1 MEDEERGGGFL
12 PPEPAG
18 PEPELG
24 GRSAPRP
31 PAPVYQA
38 PQAQPPPPG
47 SSYPPAAPGWQP
59 APQPWA
65 YPQPPAPENN
75 QAIAGFVLSLVSLGL
90 LVVSLGLSSV
100 ISLGCAIA
108 GMVFG
113 RKGVNRV
120 DAGETPKHRG
130 LGQAGFWIGLAGLIL
145 SLIATAAWVA
155 VLVAALTDDEFR
167 NDLEREFDG
176 SQSISAAVVAAL
188 RSALHLLAWS
198 WIHRP

>member
-1 MEDEERGGGFL
+1 VESGFL
-12 PPEPAG
+12 PPQAPG

-24 GRSAPRP
+24 GK
-31 PAPVYQA
+31 PAPKA
-38 PQAQPPPPG
+38 PEPVFAHQGGQVPPPRAGAPPG
-47 SSYPPAAPGWQP
+47 APTWQP

-65 YPQPPAPENN
+65 HPQQRAPDNN

-90 LVVSLGLSSV
+90 LVVTLGLSSI

-108 GMVFG
+108 GMILG

-130 LGQAGFWIGLAGLIL
+130 LGQAGFWTGLAGLIL

-167 NDLEREFDG
+167 NDLEREFDE
-176 SQSISAAVVAAL
+176 SQSLSVAAL
-188 RSALHLLAWS
+188 ATARVALHLLA
-198 WIHRP
+198 

>member
-1 MEDEERGGGFL
+1 VEGGFL
-12 PPEPAG
+12 PPQAPG

-24 GRSAPRP
+24 ARTSRPGP
-31 PAPVYQA
+31 PADRW
-38 PQAQPPPPG
+38 
-47 SSYPPAAPGWQP
+47 YPPAASGWQP

-65 YPQPPAPENN
+65 YPQAPAPENN

-100 ISLGCAIA
+100 VSLGLAIGA
-108 GMVFG
+108 MIFG
-113 RKGVNRV
+113 RKGVRRV

-130 LGQAGFWIGLAGLIL
+130 LGQAGFWIGLASLIL

-167 NDLEREFDG
+167 DDLEREFDE
-176 SQSISAAVVAAL
+176 SQSITATLVAVL
-188 RSALHLLAWS
+188 RIALHLLA
-198 WIHRP
+198 

>member
-1 MEDEERGGGFL
+1 VEGGFL
-12 PPEPAG
+12 PPQAPG

-24 GRSAPRP
+24 GK
-31 PAPVYQA
+31 PAPKAPEPVFA
-38 PQAQPPPPG
+38 PQGGQVPPPRAGAPPG
-47 SSYPPAAPGWQP
+47 APTWQP

-65 YPQPPAPENN
+65 YPQQRAPDNN

-90 LVVSLGLSSV
+90 LVVTLGLSSI

-108 GMVFG
+108 GMILG

-130 LGQAGFWIGLAGLIL
+130 LGQAGFWTGLAGLIL

-167 NDLEREFDG
+167 NDLEREFDE
-176 SQSISAAVVAAL
+176 SQSLSAAAL
-188 RSALHLLAWS
+188 ATARVALHLLA
-198 WIHRP
+198 

>member
-12 PPEPAG
+12 PPEPPG

-24 GRSAPRP
+24 GSPTRQEPELGGNPSPQP
-31 PAPVYQA
+31 GPAP
-38 PQAQPPPPG
+38 G
-47 SSYPPAAPGWQP
+47 GRWYPPAASGWQQ

-65 YPQPPAPENN
+65 YPQPQAPENN

-100 ISLGCAIA
+100 VSLGLAIG
-108 GMVFG
+108 GMIFG
-113 RKGVNRV
+113 RKGVNKV
-120 DAGETPKHRG
+120 DAGETPRHRG

-155 VLVAALTDDEFR
+155 VLVAALTDDDFR
-167 NDLEREFDG
+167 NDLEREFDD
-176 SQSISAAVVAAL
+176 SQSITAMLVVAL
-188 RSALHLLAWS
+188 RIALHLVA
-198 WIHRP
+198 